1 MLEKMYVY
9 RMMFKFNTIGMQSSK
24 SALIQIGFSLLI
36 FTAYIFSAMVG
47 LSWKF
52 SVGLWLYFVSAGWFY
67 FKYKSYFGTSI
78 IFLLPVLVPLFYS
91 FLYFSNTLYTFPAT
105 LAPFVGVLAGYLV
118 QKANRIRQ
126 TIIVSGMASI
136 GLLFA
141 VYGRDA
147 WRNFVK
153 YGKTTQTLTH
163 PFPSLNFYT
172 VDSVKMVQ
180 SSTDRRILV
189 IDLWATTC
197 VYCFQAFPEW
207 AAWRAEYADNGA
219 VEFMAVNLPLK
230 GQTFS
235 DIRRVLNKYV
245 SVSINPV
252 VVDKNGADFF
262 RDDLM
267 VDAIPTTVI
276 VVNNEVRFRGD
287 MSEGK
292 LFLATIAK
300 AMK

>member
-52 SVGLWLYFVSAGWFY
+52 NVGLWLYFVSAGWFFY
-67 FKYKSYFGTSI
+67 KYKTFLITSSI
-78 IFLLPVLVPLFYS
+78 LLLPVFVPVIYSLFY
-91 FLYFSNTLYTFPAT
+91 FTNTLYSLPAT
-105 LAPFVGVLAGYLV
+105 LVPFVAVLAGFWLH
-118 QKANRIRQ
+118 KSNRIRQ
-126 TIIVSGMASI
+126 TIIVSGMASL

-141 VYGRDA
+141 FFGRDA

-153 YGKTTQTLTH
+153 YGKATQTMAQ
-163 PFPSLNFYT
+163 PFPPLNLYT

-197 VYCFQAFPEW
+197 AYCFQAFPVW

-252 VVDKNGADFF
+252 VVDKKGADFF